1 MDLKEILAV
10 SGQPRLFKFVAQS
23 PNGVIVEAVA
33 TGKRTKFSANSRVS
47 SLGDISVFTM
57 EEDLPLEKVFAAF
70 YNLTEGKQTI
80 SHKSSAEELKKVF
93 GEAVPQ
99 YDRDQVRV
107 SDMVKIVNWYNLL
120 VEHNLYEPA
129 KDEAEQE
136 GADNE

>member
-10 SGQPRLFKFVAQS
+10 SGQPGLFKFVAQS

-80 SHKSSAEELKKVF
+80 SHKSSA
-93 GEAVPQ
+93 VPQ